1 MASPKQVLR
10 KAGKVFLYLLTGVLG
25 LVALLLIYINTGW
38 GKKTV
43 RNQVVSYLEKHL
55 KTKVSIGSIDYSL
68 PEWIELNNVY
78 IEDQKKDTLLFGE
91 RLKVN
96 ISMFKLLRGN
106 TDIQKVDLRNIFIN
120 LNRPE
125 NDSAFNYEF
134 IVNAFTGNKS
144 TTADPDTSEMKISLD
159 EIVFNKVVFKM
170 NDQLGGNLF
179 VASIQKLNST
189 FTKFQPDRLNFG
201 IDRFD
206 ADSVYYFMRTTRAS
220 VPDTSDLIVVTDS
233 AKKTAT
239 YGLYINANRFAIKN
253 AKVDV
258 ANTVDGMVYNND
270 LRELKLTKVLFNME
284 QSIATADSLLLDSGT
299 VQFKSALASKDKI
312 LAKSNSADTAQSA
325 PWLIKANKVN
335 INSIAA
341 KYDDSNAP
349 AKEGMDAA
357 HLDIANINTSID
369 AFLFSADT
377 TRAYVSQLAM
387 QENNSGLK
395 LDTAHVNFTFTDNLL
410 LADQLYIKTPNSL
423 IQNWVSLTYDSL
435 AGITVNPRN
444 SLLKATLVNSSIA
457 FNDLY
462 LLMPSLKN
470 SFKPEQFGG
479 KKVNFNT
486 EIRGNLQR
494 VYLPFLQINGLDG
507 SSLSAR
513 GTLYNLTDAKKF
525 SYDLYIDQS
534 RILKSDLLKFVPP
547 ENQAQ
552 LAQLPSVI
560 SLRGRFNGSTNNITA
575 DISTASPD
583 LSFSG
588 RINLSNLQDPAKLQY
603 DLTIGTASVSK
614 KMIEGFIP
622 PGKLP
627 ENIRIPDRITA
638 SGKFKGSANGFDADM
653 KLTTSLGN
661 ATVKGYLQNFADPN
675 KATYDLAISTPGFNI
690 GHMLG
695 QDSILGTVAGNFKA
709 KGTGFD
715 IKTMNS
721 NIAANIASLQ
731 YNQYTYQDAA
741 INATLKDGIVNSNG
755 TINDPNLVLQ
765 YELAANT
772 QSAYPSVSGFMDVDT
787 AKLQPMN
794 LYTDTL
800 NFSLYTKIDAKN
812 TTPGALDVLAVIDS
826 IRLQT
831 KEGIFNLD
839 TISLAG
845 RSANGTDEI
854 NFKAPF
860 AYMNAQG
867 AFDYDKIGQSVI
879 NYINNYYPV
888 APKQADVAGKAQQVG
903 FEAAIADH
911 PLVKALVPGLVQYD
925 SIKIKGS
932 YASANADSALN
943 LSASMPLV
951 QYNDFRVSKGALDV
965 NSKGG
970 KLNYALT
977 VDTVQNASLQFFGTK
992 ISGAAAKDSISFFA
1006 ITQDNK
1012 ATNWF
1017 AVNADMYEKDE
1028 VFNFKLKDTLLLNY
1042 EDWSVA
1048 PDNFISYGP
1057 QGLLVNNFTIQ
1068 SDTASISAKS
1078 QSLTPNSPID
1088 IKVDNF
1094 NLRSIS
1100 SLVSGDT
1107 LFASG
1112 IMDANVLVSEL
1123 NKIFPAF
1130 TGTASI
1136 TDLVVMLQPVGNI
1149 NGSAQKQG
1157 DDLISGK
1164 IDLTGNGNDV
1174 QLTGNYFLTDRADQ
1188 FNADLVMNRL
1198 NVATL
1203 QGFSAGQLKNSKGN
1217 INGQI
1222 KLNGKFDNPQWNGAI
1237 NFDTTQFTLTAF
1249 GAPYRI
1255 NNQKIIFNYPVV
1267 QFNNFTIKDSVNH
1280 DLSING
1286 TVRSRSMTEYDINLG
1301 IKADDFIVMNAK
1313 RAIDNELYGFASVDA
1328 NMQIKGTSAS
1338 PSLEGTVRLNDK
1350 SDVTMVLPQA
1360 NYQKDEGLSV
1370 VKFID
1375 RDTFDIY
1382 KPPVQFVEPKRI
1394 QAAFGQYLNYNF
1406 NIEVSKNATFSIIID
1421 PSTGDEIEVQ
1431 GDASLNAGVDPG
1443 GNLVLSGNYEL
1454 EKGHY
1459 NFSYQFLSRKF
1470 DLKKGSSIQFAGDP
1484 MDARVNI
1491 TATYRVQTDSRSLLG
1506 SEITSTNTISNLL
1519 NQKIPYDVVMNL
1531 SGVLSRPTIK
1541 FNIEQPEG
1549 TANVNAELKTTI
1561 DGKLAQLANDE
1572 AAMNKQVFSLL
1583 LFNRFAGEQSSDFF
1597 KGNGTNFSD
1606 IARQSVSQFLSTALD
1621 NIADDLI
1628 KGVDIDLALNSY
1640 EQFST
1645 TGSQQRTDLNLA
1657 LSKKFMN
1664 DRLTITVGKSF
1675 GLEGQD
1681 AASKANQASGSQY
1694 IPDFSAEY
1702 QLSKDGRYRIRG
1714 YRKNAYEAV
1723 LDGFVIESGVSFIVT
1738 LDYEKFRELF
1748 QKKKKPEP
1756 VQPAAATQ
1764 KNN

>member
-1 MASPKQVLR
+1 MANPKKMLR
-10 KAGKVFLYLLTGVLG
+10 KAGKGLLYLLIGILG
-25 LVALLLIYINTGW
+25 LVAILLIFINTNW
-38 GKKTV
+38 GKRVV
-43 RNQVVSYLEKHL
+43 RNQVVSYLEGHL
-55 KTKVSIGSIDYSL
+55 RTKVSIGSIDYSL
-68 PEWIELNNVY
+68 PQWIELNNIYV
-78 IEDQKKDTLLFGE
+78 EDQKKDTLLFGE

-106 TDIQKVDLRNIFIN
+106 TDIQKVDLQNIFIN

-144 TTADPDTSEMKISLD
+144 TTADPDTSEMKITLD

-179 VASIQKLNST
+179 AASIQKLNAT
-189 FTKFQPDRLNFG
+189 FKKFQPDRLNFG
-201 IDRFD
+201 IDQFS
-206 ADSVYYFMRTTRAS
+206 ADSVFYYMRTTRAS
-220 VPDTSDLIVVTDS
+220 PPDTSKLIVVTDS
-233 AKKTAT
+233 AKATPT
-239 YGLYINANRFAIKN
+239 YGLYINANRFAVKN
-253 AKVDV
+253 ANIDI
-258 ANTVDGMVYNND
+258 ANTVNGMIYKND
-270 LRELKLTKVLFNME
+270 LRELKLTNVLFNME
-284 QSIATADSLLLDSGT
+284 QSIATADSLLLDSGM
-299 VQFKSALASKDKI
+299 VHFQSALAAKDAIVKT
-312 LAKSNSADTAQSA
+312 NTADTAKAA

-341 KYDDSNAP
+341 KYDDSNAQ
-349 AKEGMDAA
+349 AKEGFDPS
-357 HLDIANINTSID
+357 HLDIKNINTSIS

-377 TRAYVSQLAM
+377 TRAYLDQLTM
-387 QENNSGLK
+387 QDKSGLK
-395 LDTAHVNFTFTDNLL
+395 LDTAHVNFTFTDQML
-410 LADQLYIKTPNSL
+410 LADELYIKTPNSL

-435 AGITVNPRN
+435 AGITINPQN

-462 LLMPSLKN
+462 ILLPSLKT
-470 SFKPEQFGG
+470 SFKPEQFAN

-513 GTLYNLTDAKKF
+513 GTLYNLTDAKRF

-552 LAQLPSVI
+552 LAQLPAVI
-560 SLRGRFNGSTNNITA
+560 SLRGRLNGSTNNIAA
-575 DISTASPD
+575 DISTATPD
-583 LSFSG
+583 LSFTG
-588 RINLSNLQDPAKLQY
+588 RVNLSNLQDPAKLQY

-627 ENIRIPDRITA
+627 ENIRIPDRVSA
-638 SGKFKGSANGFDADM
+638 SGKFKGTANGFDADM
-653 KLTTSLGN
+653 RLATSFGN
-661 ATVKGYLQNFADPN
+661 ANVKGYLQNFTDPN
-675 KATYDLAISTPGFNI
+675 KARYDLDISTPGFNI
-690 GHMLG
+690 GTMLS

-721 NIAANIASLQ
+721 SIAANIASLQ
-731 YNQYTYQDAA
+731 YNKYTYQNADIIAD
-741 INATLKDGIVNSNG
+741 INDGIADSKGN
-755 TINDPNLVLQ
+755 INDPNLVLQ
-765 YELAANT
+765 YSIIANT
-772 QSAYPSVSGFMDVDT
+772 QSQYPSVTGFIDVDT
-787 AKLQPMN
+787 ARLQPMN
-794 LYTDTL
+794 LYSDTL
-800 NFSLYTKIDAKN
+800 NFSLHTNLDAKN
-812 TTPGALDVLAVIDS
+812 TTPGALDVMAVIDS

-831 KEGIFNLD
+831 SEGIFRLD
-839 TISLAG
+839 TISLTG
-845 RSANGTDEI
+845 RSENGTDDI
-854 NFKAPF
+854 QFKAPF
-860 AYMNAQG
+860 AYMNARG
-867 AFDYDKIGQSVI
+867 AFDYDKVGQSII
-879 NYINNYYPV
+879 NYVNNYYPV
-888 APKQADVAGKAQQVG
+888 APAQADVAGREQQME
-903 FEAAIADH
+903 FEASIADH
-911 PLVKALVPGLVQYD
+911 PLVKAFVPGLMQYD
-925 SIKIKGS
+925 SIKIKGN
-932 YASANADSALN
+932 YASANTDSALN
-943 LSASMPLV
+943 LSASIPLV
-951 QYNDFRVSKGALDV
+951 QYNDFRISRGALDV
-965 NSKGG
+965 NSKEG
-970 KLNYALT
+970 KLNYAVT
-977 VDTVQNASLQFFGTK
+977 VDTVQNASLQFYGTK
-992 ISGAAAKDSISFFA
+992 VSGAAAKDSISFFA

-1012 ATNWF
+1012 ARDWF
-1017 AVNADMYEKDE
+1017 ALNADMFEKDN

-1057 QGLLVNNFTIQ
+1057 DGLLVNNFTIQ

-1078 QSLTPNSPID
+1078 QAQAPNSPID
-1088 IKVDNF
+1088 IRIDNF

-1112 IMDANVLVSEL
+1112 ILDADVLVSEL
-1123 NKIFPAF
+1123 NKSFPAF

-1157 DDLISGK
+1157 DDLITGK
-1164 IDLTGNGNDV
+1164 VDLTGNGNDV
-1174 QLTGNYFLTDRADQ
+1174 HLSGNYFLTDHADQ
-1188 FNADLVMNRL
+1188 FNADLVLSRL

-1203 QGFSAGQLKNSKGN
+1203 QGFSMGQLKNSAGN
-1217 INGQI
+1217 ISGQV

-1237 NFDTTQFTLTAF
+1237 SFDTTQFMLTAF
-1249 GAPYRI
+1249 GAPYKI
-1255 NNQKIIFNYPVV
+1255 NNQKIVFNYPTI

-1280 DLSING
+1280 NLSING
-1286 TVRSRSMTEYDINLG
+1286 TVQSRSMTDYGLDLG

-1313 RAIDNELYGFASVDA
+1313 RSIDNELYGFASVDA
-1328 NMQIKGTSAS
+1328 NVQIKGTSAA

-1360 NYQKDEGLSV
+1360 NYEKDEGLSV
-1370 VKFID
+1370 VKFVD
-1375 RDTFDIY
+1375 TDTFNVY
-1382 KPPVQFVEPKRI
+1382 EPPIQFVEAKRE

-1406 NIEVSKNATFSIIID
+1406 NIEVSRNATFSIIID
-1421 PSTGDEIEVQ
+1421 PTTGDEIEVQ

-1470 DLKKGSSIQFAGDP
+1470 DLQKGSSIQFAGDP
-1484 MDARVNI
+1484 MEARVNI
-1491 TATYRVQTDSRSLLG
+1491 TATYTVETDSRSLLG
-1506 SEITSTNTISNLL
+1506 SEITSTNSISNLL
-1519 NQKIPYDVVMNL
+1519 NQKIPYNVVMNL

-1541 FNIEQPEG
+1541 FNISLPDG
-1549 TANVNAELKTTI
+1549 TANVNSELKNTI
-1561 DGKLAQLANDE
+1561 DGKLAQLSSDE

-1597 KGNGTNFSD
+1597 KGNGTDFSD
-1606 IARQSVSQFLSTALD
+1606 IARQSVSQFLSSALD
-1621 NIADDLI
+1621 NIANDLI

-1640 EQFST
+1640 EAFST
-1645 TGSQQRTDLNLA
+1645 TGSQQRTDLILA
-1657 LSKKFMN
+1657 VSKKFLN
-1664 DRLTITVGKSF
+1664 DRLTITVGKNF

-1681 AASKANQASGSQY
+1681 AESKANAASGSQY

-1748 QKKKKPEP
+1748 QKKKKAT
-1756 VQPAAATQ
+1756 PAKPAVTQ
-1764 KNN
+1764 KTN